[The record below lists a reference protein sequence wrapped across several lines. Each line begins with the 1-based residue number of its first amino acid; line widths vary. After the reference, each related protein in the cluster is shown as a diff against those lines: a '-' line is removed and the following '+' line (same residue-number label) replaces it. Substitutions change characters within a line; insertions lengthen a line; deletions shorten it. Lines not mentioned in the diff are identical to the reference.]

1 MGRHGF
7 QHVHSHRIPDYP
19 VDASAGCLNLAFTKS
34 PTADTAVKTRAVE
47 VFATQ
52 HTSFLLDLFLDKSCR
67 GLDAAALVANK
78 VVPELS
84 AK

>member
-1 MGRHGF
+1 MSF
-7 QHVHSHRIPDYP
+7 INIP
-19 VDASAGCLNLAFTKS
+19 SAE
-34 PTADTAVKTRAVE
+34 TAVKTRAFE
-47 VFATQ
+47 VVATQ

-67 GLDAAALVANK
+67 GFDAAALVANK

>member
-1 MGRHGF
+1 M
-7 QHVHSHRIPDYP
+7 
-19 VDASAGCLNLAFTKS
+19 
-34 PTADTAVKTRAVE
+34 

-52 HTSFLLDLFLDKSCR
+52 HISFLLDLFLDKSCR

-84 AK
+84 AKWKMVEFSAESIRNRLVRGVNSATEISICLAEVEG